1 MASVR
6 FPQMSEM
13 RTLGAAWE
21 VKRARGGQSGQK
33 GAKFG

>member
-21 VKRARGGQSGQK
+21 VERARGGQSGQK